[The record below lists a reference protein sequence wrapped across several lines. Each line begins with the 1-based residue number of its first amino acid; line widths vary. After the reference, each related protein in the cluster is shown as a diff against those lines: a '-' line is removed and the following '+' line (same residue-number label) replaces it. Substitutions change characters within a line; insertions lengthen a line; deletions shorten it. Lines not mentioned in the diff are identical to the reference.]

1 MDQQNEQG
9 FYQTG
14 HTHPAKNYRGIITLL
29 LITIVLLATVV
40 TVLGIM
46 NIHLFHQLSTQP
58 DTTSVQFSPTE
69 NSDAIAIAEECNN
82 LGLSVTTLSDFDRE
96 FYQYPQGVY
105 ITNVAPNSRAEK
117 HGVLAG
123 DILISIQNVPTADTQ
138 TLDNFLNSCAPG
150 QPINLVIFRD
160 GEQHS
165 IDIGE

>member
-14 HTHPAKNYRGIITLL
+14 YTHPAKNYRGIITLL

-69 NSDAIAIAEECNN
+69 NSDARAAAEECNN
-82 LGLSVTTLSDFDRE
+82 LGLSVTTLSEFDRE
-96 FYQYPQGVY
+96 VYQYPQGVY
-105 ITNVAPNSRAEK
+105 ITDVAPDSRAAK

-123 DILISIQNVPTADTQ
+123 DILISIQNTPTTDTE
-138 TLDNFLNSCAPG
+138 TLDNFLNTCPPE
-150 QPINLVIFRD
+150 QPLKLIIFRD
-160 GEQHS
+160 GKQHS
-165 IDIGE
+165 INLGE